1 MPKYFTDE
9 RPLLFSKVTIKPGE
23 LTIAALS
30 TLFAKG
36 KQYTICLTFEGFE
49 ANCLGFLVHVRKSGD
64 RFELLNIAEEVELFV
79 HSEEQLVE
87 VIKHVS
93 GTEYSERAQKAFQQ
107 IRNDIGS
114 GVPLG
119 AFSTAP

>member
-9 RPLLFSKVTIKPGE
+9 RPLLFNKATFKLGE
-23 LTIAALS
+23 LTSATLAALFEKS
-30 TLFAKG
+30 PG
-36 KQYTICLTFEGFE
+36 NTICLTFEGFE

-79 HSEEQLVE
+79 HSEEQLLE

-93 GTEYSERAQKAFQQ
+93 GAEYSERAQKAFQQ
-107 IRNDIGS
+107 NRNAIGS

-119 AFSTAP
+119 AFSAAP